1 MQTVDTEKDS
11 TGGQVMQV
19 SSTSSTTSS
28 TLGDTSISGFGGLV
42 SGLDRDSLI
51 KQMVSGTQS
60 KINKQNQAMTKE
72 EWTRDALRS
81 ITDSVIDLED
91 NYLMYSSSTS
101 IKSSSLYAR
110 SSVTTMGNSDS
121 AELVKASGTSSM
133 VDNIRIL
140 GVSQLATNATTISAS
155 KGTSEAVKTSALLD
169 ASGNFTKTTVSTLRG
184 KTLTFGKYNG
194 SSSKFV
200 ESGSITF
207 PTSYTDAQGKTV
219 TIDYT
224 QSDKSELV
232 KELNE
237 AFASSSGMSL
247 KENGKIQF
255 KLSEDG
261 KISIDTDAFKTS
273 DNDYQIKAD
282 TEVLEALGMSSDQTL
297 TDDQKTKGLSLSD
310 FNSILEKSSK
320 TFAEASVKETSIL
333 DEMAGKA
340 VTITY
345 GGDSS
350 RISLPETKDWTA
362 KLADGVAADKATDAQ
377 KLTAFAEAMQDK
389 VNKAFGDGKVRV
401 SIDSATKSLAFAS
414 ADSSSSITVNVE
426 DAELRKNL
434 GLTENASNHLSLNT
448 SIYDNLER
456 LGFDKIKISSKD
468 DLNTALKD
476 FSINGTKIEGLD
488 SDTTI
493 NELLSKINSSEAGV
507 RATYMQQSNQFV
519 LVSKDSGSGRTIQLS
534 SSAETIFKGDNAI
547 EKDGQN
553 AKLVYDYG
561 NGVSQ
566 SLSSSSNKFNIDG
579 LTVSVSGTF
588 GYKLNDDGSQ
598 TDQLDSSKAVSFS
611 AKANADTAV
620 DRVKKFIE
628 AYNKIVETTQKEL
641 TTRPESGYDP
651 LTDDQKDD
659 MTEKQIEKWEEK
671 AKTGL
676 LYNNTTLSGFNDSL
690 QTVFTKA
697 MNSGISYQDME
708 KIGISMS
715 DDYSDGGKIVF
726 DETKFRSALESDPDL
741 VSKVMSG
748 DGTKEGLVSVIEDTL
763 TPYATRYS
771 SRNGNS
777 YGTLVEEA
785 GSSRL
790 SRSLVNNSSYT
801 RIKQMQ
807 SAISSLK
814 DQLSSEKD
822 RYKSQFDTL
831 ETLISNMNAQ
841 SSYISGLS
849 S

>member
-1 MQTVDTEKDS
+1 
-11 TGGQVMQV
+11 MQV

-28 TLGDTSISGFGGLV
+28 SLGDTSISGFGGLV

-60 KINKQNQAMTKE
+60 KIDKQNQAMTKE

-91 NYLMYSSSTS
+91 NYLMYSSSSS

-110 SSVTTMGNSDS
+110 SSITTTGNSDS

-140 GVSQLATNATTISAS
+140 GVSQLATNATTISGS

-194 SSSKFV
+194 SSSKFA

-207 PTSYTDAQGKTV
+207 PTSYTDSQGKTV

-232 KELNE
+232 RELNE
-237 AFASSSGMSL
+237 AFSQSSGMSL

-255 KLSEDG
+255 KLSDAG

-282 TEVLEALGMSSDQTL
+282 TEVLEALGMSSNQTL
-297 TDDQKTKGLSLSD
+297 TDDQKTKGISLTD
-310 FNSILEKSSK
+310 FNSILENSTK

-333 DEMAGKA
+333 DEMEGKA
-340 VTITY
+340 LTITY

-350 RISLPETKDWTA
+350 RVTLPSAKEWTA
-362 KLADGVAADKATDAQ
+362 KLANGVTADQANDTQ
-377 KLTAFAEAMQDK
+377 KLTALAQALQDK
-389 VNKAFGDGKVRV
+389 VDKAFGEGKVTV
-401 SIDSATKSLAFAS
+401 SFDSASKSLAFTSTDTAS
-414 ADSSSSITVNVE
+414 TITLNVE
-426 DAELRKNL
+426 DAELRKNI

-448 SIYDNLER
+448 SIYANLNR
-456 LGFDKIKISSKD
+456 LGFDATKIQSKE
-468 DLNTALKD
+468 DLNSVLKD
-476 FSINGTKIEGLD
+476 FSINGTKIEGID

-519 LVSKDSGSGRTIQLS
+519 LVSKESGSGRSIQLGNG
-534 SSAETIFKGDNAI
+534 ADTIFGGSGAI

-566 SLSSSSNKFNIDG
+566 NLSSSSNKFNIDG

-588 GYKLNDDGSQ
+588 GYKLNADGTQ
-598 TDQLDSSKAVSFS
+598 TDQLDTSKAVSFS

-641 TTRPESGYDP
+641 TTRPESGYNP
-651 LTDDQKDD
+651 LTDAQKDE

-697 MNSGISYQDME
+697 MNSGISYQDMQ

-726 DETKFRSALESDPDL
+726 DETKFRSALESDPEL

-748 DGTKEGLVSVIEDTL
+748 DGNKEGLVQVIEDTL

-785 GSSRL
+785 GSSRI

-814 DQLSSEKD
+814 DQLSTEKD

-841 SSYISGLS
+841 SAYISGLS

>member
-1 MQTVDTEKDS
+1 
-11 TGGQVMQV
+11 MQV

-28 TLGDTSISGFGGLV
+28 SLGDTSISGFGGLV

-60 KINKQNQAMTKE
+60 KIDKQNQAMTKE

-91 NYLMYSSSTS
+91 NYLMYSSSSS

-110 SSVTTMGNSDS
+110 SSITTTGNSDS

-140 GVSQLATNATTISAS
+140 GVSQLATNATTISGS

-194 SSSKFV
+194 SSSKFA

-207 PTSYTDAQGKTV
+207 PTSYTDSQGKTV

-232 KELNE
+232 RELNE
-237 AFASSSGMSL
+237 AFSQSSGMSL

-255 KLSEDG
+255 KLSDDG

-282 TEVLEALGMSSDQTL
+282 TEVLEALGMSSDQAL
-297 TDDQKTKGLSLSD
+297 TDDQKTKGISLTD
-310 FNSILEKSSK
+310 FNSILKNSAK

-333 DEMAGKA
+333 DEMEGKA
-340 VTITY
+340 LTITY

-350 RISLPETKDWTA
+350 RVTLPSTQEWTA
-362 KLADGVAADKATDAQ
+362 KLAAGVTADKASDVQ
-377 KLTAFAEAMQDK
+377 KLTALAQALQDK
-389 VNKAFGDGKVRV
+389 VDKAFGQGKVTV
-401 SIDSATKSLAFAS
+401 SFDSASKSLAFTS
-414 ADSSSSITVNVE
+414 ADSASTITLNVE
-426 DAELRKNL
+426 DAELRKNI

-448 SIYDNLER
+448 SIYANLNR
-456 LGFDKIKISSKD
+456 LGFDATKIQSKE
-468 DLNTALKD
+468 DLNSVLKD
-476 FSINGTKIEGLD
+476 FSINGTKIEGID

-519 LVSKDSGSGRTIQLS
+519 LVSKESGSGRSIQLGNG
-534 SSAETIFKGDNAI
+534 ADTIFGGNGAI

-566 SLSSSSNKFNIDG
+566 NLSSSSNKFNIDG

-588 GYKLNDDGSQ
+588 GYKLNADGTQ

-651 LTDDQKDD
+651 LTDDQKDK
-659 MTEKQIEKWEEK
+659 MTEKQVEKWEEK

-697 MNSGISYQDME
+697 MNSGISYQDMQ

-814 DQLSSEKD
+814 DQLSTEKD

-841 SSYISGLS
+841 SAYISGLS